1 MKTYYRVQADIDLDA
16 IYKNA
21 ENAKKLTKPGTKFM
35 AIVKAD
41 AYGHGAIPV
50 AKVLDPIADAYGVA
64 ILEEGIELRQ
74 AGITKP
80 ILILGFTPAPLYPSM
95 IEYDIATAVFQY
107 DMAKKMS
114 DAAVQLGKKA
124 KIHISLDTG
133 MSRIGFALTEESLQT
148 ICKINQLPGIEIE
161 GCFSHFARMDEKD
174 KTKAEQQFSR
184 YETFVHKMEQAG
196 VKIPVKHISNSAG
209 IMEMPKVNEDMVR
222 DGICLYGLYPSE
234 EVNKER
240 LPLEPA
246 MQWKTYV
253 SYVKELEAGIEIGY
267 GGTYTTTKPTMV
279 ATIPVGYADG
289 YARSLSGKGCVLI
302 HGQRAPILVKI
313 PMTVEGLKAT
323 KVLSSEGIKCNVT
336 LIFSANQALLAA
348 RAGAAYVSPFLG
360 RLDDIS
366 MPGIDLIEQISDM
379 FANYP
384 DISTEIIAASIRNPI
399 HVTDCALAGADIAT
413 VPYAVIEQMTKH
425 PLTDQGIAKFQAD
438 YKAVF
443 GE

>member
-21 ENAKKLTKPGTKFM
+21 ENTKKLTKPGTKFM

-302 HGQRAPILVKI
+302 HGQRAPIL
-313 PMTVEGLKAT
+313 
-323 KVLSSEGIKCNVT
+323 
-336 LIFSANQALLAA
+336 
-348 RAGAAYVSPFLG
+348 G
-360 RLDDIS
+360 RICMDQFMVD
-366 MPGIDLIEQISDM
+366 
-379 FANYP
+379 
-384 DISTEIIAASIRNPI
+384 
-399 HVTDCALAGADIAT
+399 VTDIPGTAEGDECMLFGEQEGEILSVEEVSELAGSFNYEFVCDVGRR
-413 VPYAVIEQMTKH
+413 VPRVFYQN
-425 PLTDQGIAKFQAD
+425 G
-438 YKAVF
+438 KAV
-443 GE
+443 ETKDYYPEY